1 MQVERVP
8 FLSATRFYNEYLD
21 VRPVVVTAMTAN
33 WPARTTFTPERFRG
47 ELGDVE
53 LTVRRYADDSDESF
67 LAQTALGVRKTTMR
81 DFIEAAEGSRP
92 FDDTVKAWSVRESQ
106 ELFYRL
112 PQLATE
118 LDFNGLFPRG
128 HKRFEYYLWLGPAG
142 YTTGLHT
149 DEVVV
154 NLLAHFVGHKTV
166 TLYDPAQ
173 TELLYPETRESV
185 HDGMYSAVNVLAP
198 DFAKHPR
205 FTEAKPLVAELGPG
219 DLLYIPR
226 GWWHWV
232 RGHDLCISVGGVS
245 HSA

>member
-21 VRPVVVTAMTAN
+21 VRPVVVTAMTAK
-33 WPARTTFTPERFRG
+33 WPARTSFTPERFRG
-47 ELGDVE
+47 ELGDTE
-53 LTVRRYADDSDESF
+53 ITVRRYADDDEQTF
-67 LAQTALGVRKTTMR
+67 LVQATLGVRKTTLR
-81 DFIEAAEGSRP
+81 EFVDAAMGEPGEGLE
-92 FDDTVKAWSVRESQ
+92 AWSVRESQ
-106 ELFYRL
+106 ELFYYL
-112 PQLATE
+112 PHLARE
-118 LDFNGLFPRG
+118 LDFDGLFPRG
-128 HKRFEYYLWLGPAG
+128 HKRFEHFLWLGPPG

-149 DEVVV
+149 DEVAV

-166 TLYDPAQ
+166 TLFDPSQ
-173 TELLYPETRESV
+173 TELLYPETRDGV
-185 HDGMYSAVNVLAP
+185 YDGMYSAVNVIAP
-198 DFAKHPR
+198 DLEKHPR
-205 FTEAKPLVAELGPG
+205 FAEAKPMVTDLAPG

>member
-8 FLSATRFYNEYLD
+8 FLSATRFHNEYLD
-21 VRPVVVTAMTAN
+21 VRPVVMTAMTAK

-53 LTVRRYADDSDESF
+53 LTLRRYAADSDETF
-67 LAQTALGVRKTTMR
+67 LVQTAHTVRHLTLR
-81 DFIEAAEGSRP
+81 EWIDAATGAAP
-92 FDDTVKAWSVRESQ
+92 FDDSVKAWSVRESQ
-106 ELFYRL
+106 ELFHRV
-112 PQLATE
+112 PE
-118 LDFNGLFPRG
+118 LTRELHFDGLFPRG
-128 HKRFEYYLWLGPAG
+128 HKRYENYLWLGAPG

-149 DEVVV
+149 DEVAV

-166 TLYDPAQ
+166 TLFDPAQ

-185 HDGMYSAVNVLAP
+185 QDGMYSAVNVLEP
-198 DFAKHPR
+198 DFTVHPDYAR
-205 FTEAKPLVAELGPG
+205 AEPVIADLEPG

-245 HSA
+245 HTA